1 LFNTGTSGSIFGQ
14 TKSAGLAQSTPS
26 SAFGTFGATPAGQ
39 TPGNFSFPS
48 FQTAQQGTD
57 NTLFFWGHWEIGSFC
72 IIIGT

>member
-1 LFNTGTSGSIFGQ
+1 LYDDAFVTVHSDLG
-14 TKSAGLAQSTPS
+14 AQPS